1 MMKNRSDESGSA
13 LIEYALLV
21 ALVSIATISSLQQ
34 TGTSVAN
41 RLCQAAGY
49 VTGESQE
56 LVISVSNG
64 CCGYNQPGLGGG
76 FVCAN

>member
-1 MMKNRSDESGSA
+1 MKKQNDESGSA
-13 LIEYALLV
+13 LIEYALLT
-21 ALVSIATISSLQQ
+21 ALVSIVAISSLQQ
-34 TGTSVAN
+34 TGTSAAT